1 MSVNKKSLRPILKNP
16 INTVKNTTTDLQKIL
31 VGSGDTDAI
40 KKKDLSDEES
50 NNDSDEDSNNDSDE
64 ETESEEDDTNVK
76 IDSDYDSDNANDSD
90 DMVEN
95 KTKKNNEDDEGENN
109 GNEDNEE
116 DENNE
121 NEDDEDDDE
130 DKTATNNIEG
140 DGLDLTECLLEDEDI
155 SNEIE
160 EETKVPDDK
169 RVSFPKLTKYERVR
183 ILATRTKQLALGAP
197 PLVKNIAGKS
207 PHEIAVIELNH
218 NMIPFL
224 IKRSMPN
231 NTYEVWRL
239 SELDK

>member
-1 MSVNKKSLRPILKNP
+1 MSVNKKSLKSILKNP
-16 INTVKNTTTDLQKIL
+16 INTVKNTTTNLQKIL

-64 ETESEEDDTNVK
+64 ETESEEDDTNAK

-90 DMVEN
+90 DMAET
-95 KTKKNNEDDEGENN
+95 KTKKNNDDEGENN
-109 GNEDNEE
+109 DNDE
-116 DENNE
+116 DENND
-121 NEDDEDDDE
+121 NDEDDDNDE

-231 NTYEVWRL
+231 NTYEIWRL